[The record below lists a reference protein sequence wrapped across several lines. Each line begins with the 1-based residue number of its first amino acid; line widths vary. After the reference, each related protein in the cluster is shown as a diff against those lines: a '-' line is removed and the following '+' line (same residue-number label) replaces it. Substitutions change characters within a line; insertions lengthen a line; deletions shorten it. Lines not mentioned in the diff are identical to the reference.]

1 MFTCLHSRLR
11 MPLFTSPSSAFK
23 IKDGG
28 QTFLKEIVCAFSPKL
43 PLHHRL
49 RVLYRCPTSI
59 SSHLPYCSAFNFL
72 FFKSVCLIAL
82 FCNVEQTVVCSYKL
96 YLHVR
101 STNLTGR
108 LGKCLRGL
116 RKNALDRGVFFFL
129 SLFLVWFVWLCIYL
143 FFNGKVKMN
152 RKKVV
157 FKRQHHSRFFI
168 VWQDCSAR
176 GCHQWSTCYCS
187 SSHPWWS

>member
-59 SSHLPYCSAFNFL
+59 SSHLPYCSAFNLL

-129 SLFLVWFVWLCIYL
+129 SLFLDCVSIYSL
-143 FFNGKVKMN
+143 MAKLK
-152 RKKVV
+152 
-157 FKRQHHSRFFI
+157 
-168 VWQDCSAR
+168 
-176 GCHQWSTCYCS
+176 
-187 SSHPWWS
+187 